1 MRDYTNT
8 PLQLYGADFSL
19 KSVIDVY
26 DSFVWTD
33 VYCGASDFE
42 LKMPCSIA
50 RRYNINLGDYVQC
63 FVSKKVMIVE
73 GMTIDYN
80 QTDAMATYKG
90 RSLESIL
97 TRRVMR
103 KMDLLK
109 IVPDEVDEG
118 QWERAEIRSLWG
130 SIKYV
135 LERTVV
141 KNTESQSHAGL
152 TSEPR
157 GISLLGYLEP
167 IISNID
173 DQNTPYVEFE
183 GMTVYDYINS
193 VLSYFGYGW
202 EILFNPAGVDGAT
215 NSDISNR
222 KMLFR
227 IYNGVKRT
235 YNQVENE
242 RVIFSSEDDSTFK
255 MSTSVDI
262 SSYGN
267 SALVTGPH
275 PVLAIQNEEEDPP
288 TTEYV
293 ELVGVNFQTEIY
305 NSVSGLDR
313 YEIFV
318 DATDISSM
326 DNYYGKPCDEDYVI
340 AQMRFK
346 AIQAVRAMMGGT
358 TEYSPSVDYDPYKK
372 YGEDYYIGDL
382 VTVIDGFG
390 NVNIVRVDSFSHS
403 LDSNGYRG
411 YPNFETIAPI
421 GGYRVIEQTTLG
433 GEDIARAMEVGEAV
447 RVTEQNNLDLFDD
460 TDIT

>member
-8 PLQLYGADFSL
+8 PLQLYSADFSL
-19 KSVIDVY
+19 KTVIDVY

-50 RRYNINLGDYVQC
+50 RNYNIKLGDYVQC
-63 FVSKKVMIVE
+63 FISKKVMIVE
-73 GMTIDYN
+73 GMSVDYN
-80 QTDAMATYKG
+80 QTDATATYKG

-103 KMDLLK
+103 KYDC
-109 IVPDEVDEG
+109 PDITPDIEEDT
-118 QWERAEIRSLWG
+118 WYKAEIRSLWD
-130 SIKYV
+130 SIRYV
-135 LERTVV
+135 LERTII
-141 KNTESQSHAGL
+141 KNTESETHAGL
-152 TSEPR
+152 TSESR
-157 GISLLGYLEP
+157 GVSLLGYVNP
-167 IISNID
+167 TISGIAN
-173 DQNTPYVEFE
+173 QNTPYVEFE
-183 GMTVYDYINS
+183 GMTVYDYVNS

-202 EILFNPAGVDGAT
+202 EIAFNPAGVDGID

-255 MSTSVDI
+255 MSTSIDI

-275 PVLAIQNEEEDPP
+275 PILAIPSEEDPSAI
-288 TTEYV
+288 EYV
-293 ELVGVNFQTEIY
+293 ENAAINIPTEIY

-318 DATDISSM
+318 DASNIGNM
-326 DNYYGKPCDEDYVI
+326 DDRYGKPYPLDYII

-346 AIQAVRAMMGGT
+346 AIQEVRAVMSGT
-358 TEYSPSVDYDPYKK
+358 SEYSPSVDYDPYKE
-372 YGEDYYIGDL
+372 YGIDYYIGDL
-382 VTVIDGFG
+382 ATVIDDFG
-390 NVNIVRVDSFSHS
+390 NINIVRVASFSHS
-403 LDSNGYRG
+403 LDSGGYKG

-433 GEDIARAMEVGEAV
+433 GEDIARAMEVEEAV

>member
-42 LKMPCSIA
+42 LKMPCDIA
-50 RRYNINLGDYVQC
+50 RRYNISLGDYIQC
-63 FVSKKVMIVE
+63 FVSRKVMIVE

-103 KMDLLK
+103 KFDL
-109 IVPDEVDEG
+109 PDITPAVEEDV
-118 QWERAEIRSLWG
+118 WYKAHIRSLWD
-130 SIKYV
+130 SIRYV
-135 LERTVV
+135 LERTIVA
-141 KNTESQSHAGL
+141 NDESQTHAGL
-152 TSEPR
+152 TNPSR
-157 GISLLGYLEP
+157 GISLLGYVNP
-167 IISNID
+167 IISDIEN
-173 DQNTPYVEFE
+173 QNTPYVEFE

-202 EILFNPAGVDGAT
+202 EISFNPAGIDGSS
-215 NSDISNR
+215 NSDIPNR
-222 KMLFR
+222 KMLFK

-255 MSTSVDI
+255 MSTSIDI

-275 PVLAIQNEEEDPP
+275 PILTIPSEEDPSVM
-288 TTEYV
+288 EYV
-293 ELVGVNFQTEIY
+293 ENAAINIPTEIY
-305 NSVSGLDR
+305 NSVSGLNR

-318 DATDISSM
+318 DASDVGNM
-326 DNYYGKPCDEDYVI
+326 DDNYGKPYPLDYII

-346 AIQAVRAMMGGT
+346 AIQEVRAVMGGT

-390 NVNIVRVDSFSHS
+390 NVNIVRVSSFSHS
-403 LDSNGYRG
+403 LDSGGYRG